1 MMIRGWFVAG
11 LALFTLVIFL
21 DSGPACGG
29 KNPVAIKV
37 VMKRAMAGD
46 LTKKVANG
54 KASEDEKREL
64 VALFTDLA
72 AHKNPKGDPQDWTER
87 TQALLKAVK
96 ADDTVALKK
105 ALDCGG
111 CHNGHK

>member
-1 MMIRGWFVAG
+1 MIIRGWFVAG
-11 LALFTLVIFL
+11 LALFTLVVLL
-21 DSGPACGG
+21 DADPACGG
-29 KNPVAIKV
+29 KTPVAIKV

-54 KASEDEKREL
+54 KASDDEKREL
-64 VALFTDLA
+64 VALFTELA
-72 AHKNPKGDPQDWTER
+72 ANKSPKGDMKDWNER

-96 ADDTVALKK
+96 ADDTLALKK
-105 ALDCGG
+105 ALDCSG